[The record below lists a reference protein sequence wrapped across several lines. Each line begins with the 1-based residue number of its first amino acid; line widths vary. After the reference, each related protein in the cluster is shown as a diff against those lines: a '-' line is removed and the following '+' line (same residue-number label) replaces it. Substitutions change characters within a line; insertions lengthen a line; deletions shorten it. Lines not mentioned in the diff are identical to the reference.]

1 MSCKNSQPTG
11 GLNMNNHQKTIHY
24 GWIVLAMGTLGVF
37 GALGL
42 ARFGYSTILPAIQSN
57 LGLNNEQAGRLATFN
72 LAGYLL
78 MSGVGGA
85 LASRYGARLVVTLGL
100 ALTGLGMLAS
110 GWAQSFAAL
119 LVWRCLTGIGSGAA
133 NIAIMGLW
141 AAWFTAKKRG
151 LASGIAVSGSSLALI
166 GTGIIVPQLL
176 INYGDTAWR
185 TCWFIFGATTLV
197 LAIGSFLLIRNHPKD
212 SGLNPVGAETPDP
225 QPASASQSQI
235 QKPSLKQVYRSGPV
249 WRLGLVYIA
258 FGFSYIIYMT
268 FFIKHLVADSG
279 YSQTAAGGLFMTMG
293 WFSLLCGFLWG
304 SVSDRIGRR
313 QTLLIVYLI
322 HTVAF
327 AAFAGNTPTLL
338 TISAILFGL
347 TAWSIPA
354 IMAAVCGDLM
364 GPGLA
369 PAAFGFI
376 TLFYGNGQPLG
387 PVIAGSIPDATGTFA
402 LALFLAA
409 GVALLGAIGSL
420 FLKRAEQ

>member
-1 MSCKNSQPTG
+1 
-11 GLNMNNHQKTIHY
+11 MNNNQKTIHY
-24 GWIVLAMGTLGVF
+24 GWIVLAMGTLAVF

-57 LGLNNEQAGRLATFN
+57 LNLNNEQAGRLATFN

-78 MSGVGGA
+78 MSGIGGA

-100 ALTGLGMLAS
+100 ALAGLGMLFS
-110 GWAQSFAAL
+110 GWAQSFTTL
-119 LVWRCLTGIGSGAA
+119 LVWRCVTGIGSGAA
-133 NIAIMGLW
+133 NIAVMGLW
-141 AAWFTAKKRG
+141 AAWFTAKRRG

-166 GTGIIVPQLL
+166 GTGLAVPQLL
-176 INYGDTAWR
+176 TLYGAGAWR
-185 TCWFIFGATTLV
+185 TCWFIFGAITLV
-197 LAIGSFLLIRNHPKD
+197 LAISSFLLIRNHPKD
-212 SGLNPVGAETPDP
+212 SGLNPVGTEAQAS
-225 QPASASQSQI
+225 QPAPVSQSAGK
-235 QKPSLKQVYRSGPV
+235 KPSLRQVYRSWPV

-313 QTLLIVYLI
+313 QTLLIIYLI

-327 AAFAGNTPTLL
+327 AAFGGSNPTLL

-354 IMAAVCGDLM
+354 IMAAICGDLM

-369 PAAFGFI
+369 PAALGFI
-376 TLFYGNGQPLG
+376 TLFFGIGQALG
-387 PVIAGSIPDATGTFA
+387 PVIAGAIADKAGSFTP
-402 LALFLAA
+402 ALFLAA
-409 GVALLGAIGSL
+409 GIALLGAIGTL
-420 FLKRAEQ
+420 FLKKDANKANATG